1 MFEIKEKQKVLPD
14 GTRIT
19 TFTREIT
26 GANML
31 EVEAGT
37 NGFKGGNAE
46 HGSRTYFR
54 IRDLGGTDMFVKTS
68 RRPFS
73 NNTES
78 AEFILGG
85 DCELETIIRALKFV
99 VKVLE
104 EESAEVVD

>member
-14 GTRIT
+14 RTRIT

-46 HGSRTYFR
+46 HGSRTYIR
-54 IRDLGGTDMFVKTS
+54 IRDLGGTNMFVKTACG
-68 RRPFS
+68 R
-73 NNTES
+73 NGNTGEV
-78 AEFILGG
+78 EFFLGG

-104 EESAEVVD
+104 DESAEVVD

>member
-46 HGSRTYFR
+46 QGSRTYFR
-54 IRDLGGTDMFVKTS
+54 ITDIGNTDMFVKTAYG
-68 RRPFS
+68 R
-73 NNTES
+73 NGNTGEV
-78 AEFILGG
+78 EFFLGG

-104 EESAEVVD
+104 DESAEVVD

>member
-19 TFTREIT
+19 TFTLEIT

>member
-54 IRDLGGTDMFVKTS
+54 ITDIGNTDMFVKTAYG
-68 RRPFS
+68 R
-73 NNTES
+73 NGNTGEV
-78 AEFILGG
+78 EFFLGG

-104 EESAEVVD
+104 DESAEVVD